1 MDKREFRVLI
11 KHCYLMGKNTVETK
25 AWLDKCYP
33 RCSPGKSTIIDWFA
47 DFKRGRTNVED
58 APHSGRPKDMVNPEN
73 IIKVYKIGIEN
84 RKLMMHDI
92 ADTLNISKE
101 RVGFILHEHLFMRKL
116 FSKWAP
122 RVLTIDQKQQRID
135 DSESCL
141 TLYQTSPILPHPPY
155 SPHLAPSDFYLF
167 ADLK

>member
-1 MDKREFRVLI
+1 MDKKEFRVLI

-33 RCSPGKSTIIDWFA
+33 GSSAGKSTIIDWFA

-58 APHSGRPKDMVNPEN
+58 APRSGRPKDVVNPEN
-73 IIKVYKIGIEN
+73 IIKVHKIVIEN
-84 RKLMMHDI
+84 RKVKLHDI

-116 FSKWAP
+116 FSKWVP
-122 RVLTIDQKQQRID
+122 RVLTVDQKQQRID

-141 TLYQTSPILPHPPY
+141 TLCQTPLFTRIYPIQQIWFLVT
-155 SPHLAPSDFYLF
+155 STCLQT
-167 ADLK
+167 